1 MQKYILLSSLTTLG
15 RRTLKE
21 RPARMKEVD
30 DEIEAMGIK
39 VLSQFATLGPFD
51 FVNIVEAPNNDV
63 ISKLSIELTS
73 RGTLQITTLPAI
85 EIDNFIEILNI
96 EYD

>member
-85 EIDNFIEILNI
+85 EIDNFIEK
-96 EYD
+96 

>member
-1 MQKYILLSSLTTLG
+1 MQKYILLTSLTTLG

-30 DEIEAMGIK
+30 DEIRAMGIK
-39 VLSQFATLGPFD
+39 ILGQFATLGPFD
-51 FVNIVEAPNNDV
+51 FINIVEAPNNEA

-85 EIDNFIEILNI
+85 DIDNFIEKLNV
-96 EYD
+96 DND

>member
-30 DEIEAMGIK
+30 NEIEAMGIK
-39 VLSQFATLGPFD
+39 ILGQFATLGPFD
-51 FVNIVEAPNNDV
+51 FVN
-63 ISKLSIELTS
+63 S
-73 RGTLQITTLPAI
+73 Q
-85 EIDNFIEILNI
+85 LN
-96 EYD
+96 